1 MILKAQQLHEL
12 SVFCDLYKDGLF
24 SCFVELVDLHAQ
36 YAPADAVRT
45 KMAEFAGRL
54 YKKNTQDWAEYLEKQ
69 VLACDTCCA
78 WFAGKSN
85 EIPRLMLDAAMKEL
99 EILSMAGAVKPEHFE
114 SGDGLAQWIGR
125 PIDLQAEYLNR
136 LLHIPEYGTG
146 DFALYTMFRLED
158 TDRGFEILP
167 VSNPDPVRLSDLIG
181 YQLQHETVLDNTKL
195 LLEGRIAS
203 NILLYG
209 DAGTGKSAT
218 VKAVVNELAGSGLR
232 LIEVTKNQLH
242 WLPRLLDELT
252 GNPLKFII
260 FIDDLSFQDNDDD
273 FAALKAVLEGS
284 VSARSMNTVIY
295 ATTNRRHI
303 VRETFSARGSDDIH
317 RNDTMQETVS
327 LSERFGI
334 KLLFEKP
341 NADTY
346 FEIVQVLAK
355 EKGVSL
361 SDDELKLK
369 AEQFALRKSGRS
381 ARAAR
386 QLAEQLAAQEGRD
399 EKC

>member
-1 MILKAQQLHEL
+1 GG
-12 SVFCDLYKDGLF
+12 YK
-24 SCFVELVDLHAQ
+24 
-36 YAPADAVRT
+36 
-45 KMAEFAGRL
+45 
-54 YKKNTQDWAEYLEKQ
+54 
-69 VLACDTCCA
+69 
-78 WFAGKSN
+78 
-85 EIPRLMLDAAMKEL
+85 
-99 EILSMAGAVKPEHFE
+99 
-114 SGDGLAQWIGR
+114 
-125 PIDLQAEYLNR
+125 
-136 LLHIPEYGTG
+136 
-146 DFALYTMFRLED
+146 
-158 TDRGFEILP
+158 ILP
-167 VSNPDPVRLSDLIG
+167 VNNPDPVRMEDLIG
-181 YQLQHETVLDNTKL
+181 YQMQHETVLDNTRL

-218 VKAVVNELAGSGLR
+218 VKAAVNELSGNGLR

-252 GNPLKFII
+252 ANPLKFII

-284 VSARSMNTVIY
+284 VSARSINTVIY

-303 VRETFSARGSDDIH
+303 VRETFSARGNDDIH

-346 FEIVQVLAK
+346 FEIVRVLADQM
-355 EKGVSL
+355 GVTL
-361 SDDELKLK
+361 SEAELKRK

-386 QLAEQLAAQEGRD
+386 QLAEQLASQEGRKL
-399 EKC
+399 EC

>member
-1 MILKAQQLHEL
+1 MILKAQKLHEL
-12 SVFCDLYKDGLF
+12 SVFCDLYKDDLF
-24 SCFVELVDLHAQ
+24 QCFVELIDLQSKNASTEALRAQ
-36 YAPADAVRT
+36 LAR
-45 KMAEFAGRL
+45 FAAAL
-54 YKKNTQDWAEYLEKQ
+54 YKTNTQDWADYLEKK
-69 VLACDTCCA
+69 VLACETCCA
-78 WFAGKSN
+78 WYAGREH
-85 EIPRLMLDAAMKEL
+85 EIPRLMLDAAMNEL
-99 EILSMAGAVKPEHFE
+99 AVLSQAGMVQSSDFE
-114 SGDGLAQWIGR
+114 ASEGLAQWIGHEV
-125 PIDLQAEYLNR
+125 DLQAEYLNR
-136 LLHIPEYGTG
+136 LMHIGEYGTG

-158 TDRGFEILP
+158 VPGGYKILP
-167 VSNPDPVRLSDLIG
+167 VNNPDPVRMEDLIG
-181 YQLQHETVLDNTKL
+181 YQMQHETVLDNTRL

-218 VKAVVNELAGSGLR
+218 VKAAVNELSGNGLR

-252 GNPLKFII
+252 ANPLKFII

-284 VSARSMNTVIY
+284 VSARSINTVIY

-303 VRETFSARGSDDIH
+303 VRETFSARGNDDIH

-346 FEIVQVLAK
+346 FEIVRVLADQM
-355 EKGVSL
+355 GVTL
-361 SDDELKLK
+361 SEAELKRK

-386 QLAEQLAAQEGRD
+386 QLAEQLASQEGRKL
-399 EKC
+399 EC